1 LYIALHIY
9 KSLIILNFVPESLH
23 FKSLFPSLQWTLRLS
38 LRCKLLLLPLLWK
51 IPCYCHESSVFIFSL
66 CFGIFPCY
74 YCFAT
79 NSPTTTT
86 MTFATIKASI
96 TSIVFNTY
104 QVISFKLINTNYI
117 YWQMQMKSYL
127 LGQIVFPLVDGSL
140 SSSPLHMIVADC
152 SSLQFNN
159 SFLC

>member
-1 LYIALHIY
+1 
-9 KSLIILNFVPESLH
+9 
-23 FKSLFPSLQWTLRLS
+23 
-38 LRCKLLLLPLLWK
+38 
-51 IPCYCHESSVFIFSL
+51 
-66 CFGIFPCY
+66 
-74 YCFAT
+74 
-79 NSPTTTT
+79 